1 MSHFSASP
9 QKVAYFYKFARKI
22 RHEIC
27 NAIFS
32 LISLQNAHL
41 QLMAACKKTILVV
54 VDAIY
59 DQIYKTGYQWYWYK
73 DKLPQ
78 YMLLL
83 HLTIIYA

>member
-1 MSHFSASP
+1 
-9 QKVAYFYKFARKI
+9 
-22 RHEIC
+22 
-27 NAIFS
+27 
-32 LISLQNAHL
+32 
-41 QLMAACKKTILVV
+41 MAACKKTILVV